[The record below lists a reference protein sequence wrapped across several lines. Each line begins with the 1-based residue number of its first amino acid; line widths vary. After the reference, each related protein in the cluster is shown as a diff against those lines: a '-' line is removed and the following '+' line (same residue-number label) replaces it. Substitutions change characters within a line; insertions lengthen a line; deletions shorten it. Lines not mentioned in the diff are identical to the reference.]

1 MKSFYKDANLEI
13 TEKYIKFI
21 NDVMPTSALSFF
33 SLHRLKINWWL
44 PILLLLVGLVGY
56 LYFQNDGLLDLLFIV
71 LLIIG
76 FVILISDIIDSR
88 KRFLD
93 IYSHSSNKISIEVSK
108 EVYAKPII
116 TALFEV
122 MTSEDGDANVDDVL

>member
-1 MKSFYKDANLEI
+1 
-13 TEKYIKFI
+13 
-21 NDVMPTSALSFF
+21 MPTSALSFF

-44 PILLLLVGLVGY
+44 PILLLLVGVVGY
-56 LYFQNDGLLDLLFIV
+56 FYFQNDGMLAVLAIV
-71 LLIIG
+71 IIIIG
-76 FVILISDIIDSR
+76 FAILIADIIDSR

-116 TALFEV
+116 SALFEV
-122 MTSEDGDANVDDVL
+122 MTLEDGSVNADDML